1 MAIRKERSKSNS
13 YSKKLPSSAV
23 AVSHQ
28 WLLNLR
34 STYGHTTKRKTPSRH
49 TGNVILSSTRP
60 LFDLKSQQSFHMV
73 ICEIVK
79 ISEDWIFAGSV
90 CNARTEIDKLAFKHT
105 SQLNLV

>member
-1 MAIRKERSKSNS
+1 
-13 YSKKLPSSAV
+13 
-23 AVSHQ
+23 
-28 WLLNLR
+28 
-34 STYGHTTKRKTPSRH
+34 
-49 TGNVILSSTRP
+49 
-60 LFDLKSQQSFHMV
+60 MV